1 MTRIAKCGQRAV
13 GSRMHRHLRGLI
25 RLLAVAWLAT
35 GLVGVDASALDTA
48 RWVDVSGDPDTVWK
62 ELGDFCAIETWHP
75 MIKACRSAEVD
86 GKLTRT
92 LTLADGATQ
101 VERLVDWNDR
111 ARTYT
116 YRLVE
121 GGASVVDLQATLAVR
136 RHDGGSRIVW
146 SGSYAPAA
154 GVTAGKAWG
163 AVRAFYDAGLKALAE
178 RHKT

>member
-1 MTRIAKCGQRAV
+1 MTRHG
-13 GSRMHRHLRGLI
+13 MHRRRAGQYVGEQLVRLALLI
-25 RLLAVAWLAT
+25 AVACSAT
-35 GLVGVDASALDTA
+35 GWTTSGAIALDTA
-48 RWVDVSGDPDTVWK
+48 RWVDVSGDPDAVWK

-75 MIKACRSAEVD
+75 MVKACSAVEVD

-146 SGSYAPAA
+146 SGSYAPAN
-154 GVTAGKAWG
+154 GVPTGKAWG